1 MFDFLRFVQALSRW
15 LNKVSAW
22 GLVGMTGLTCADV
35 VLRAFRKPI
44 VGTYELVS
52 LLGAVV
58 IAFALAE
65 TTLRRGHVAVE
76 ALVKHFPA
84 MLQGL
89 IYLVTH
95 VLSLVLFLLIAYECW
110 TYAGDPKRSGEVSL
124 TLKLPF
130 YPVMYGISV
139 CALVVCLVL
148 IGDMLLMALRGPLK
162 WYYWEEE
169 V

>member
-1 MFDFLRFVQALSRW
+1 MFDFLRLIEALSRW
-15 LNKVSAW
+15 LNKAAGW
-22 GLVGMTGLTCADV
+22 ALVGMTGLTCADV
-35 VLRAFRKPI
+35 VLRAFRRPI

-52 LLGAVV
+52 FLGAVV

-76 ALVKHFPA
+76 ALVKRFPA
-84 MLQGL
+84 RLQGL
-89 IYLVTH
+89 IYVVTH
-95 VLSLVLFLLIAYECW
+95 LLSLLLFLLIAYECW
-110 TYAGDPKRSGEVSL
+110 TYAGDLRKSGEVSL

-130 YPVMYGISV
+130 YPVMYGISI

-148 IGDMLLMALRGPLK
+148 IGDMLLMALRGPLR

-169 V
+169 G